1 LRYLLLTILAL
12 LLTLPASAAELL
24 IIQSQSNPLFDQT
37 VRLLQNSCAGKN
49 QTYIMSDYSEFDLGR
64 IVREERPRL
73 VIAVGDK
80 PLKESLNLRS
90 TPVLYTMALAA
101 EEKPQ
106 KRNITGVS
114 MHAAAE
120 HYLSLFKKLGLRR
133 VGIVYSKAKSGA
145 YIERAKKLAA
155 EYGVEL
161 VPVQIKSPQEVGSA
175 LSKLK
180 NSDIDSIWMVP
191 DTTAV
196 TAETL
201 DAYFQMTKNANL
213 PLISFSR
220 AYLEKG
226 ALAVL
231 EASRKKLT
239 DQLCGRITQ
248 ILGGTDP
255 AEIPVTDIAEASLY
269 TNEVVANR
277 LDISLSGTDGL
288 FKSGRK

>member
-1 LRYLLLTILAL
+1 MRYLLLIILSL
-12 LLTLPASAAELL
+12 LISLPASAAELL

-80 PLKESLNLRS
+80 PLKESLNIRS
-90 TPVLYTMALAA
+90 TPVLFTMALAA

-120 HYLSLFKKLGLRR
+120 HYLRLFKKLGLRR

-161 VPVQIKSPQEVGSA
+161 VPVQIKTPQEVGSA

-180 NSDIDSIWMVP
+180 NSNIDSIWMVP

-201 DAYFQMTKNANL
+201 GSYFLMTENANL

-226 ALAVL
+226 AVAVL
-231 EASRKKLT
+231 EASRNKLT
-239 DQLCGRITQ
+239 DQLCSRITQ

-255 AEIPVTDIAEASLY
+255 GEIPVTDIAEVSLH
-269 TNEVVANR
+269 TNKTVAER
-277 LDISLSGTDGL
+277 LNISLSGTAQL
-288 FKSGRK
+288 FNSDRK